1 MAHHQKAMSFGMQA
15 RETESPKQVMREE
28 DLLAHFENFDME
40 QLGGSGGMH
49 PRSLIERQQLSPDKA
64 RNDQGLSYKE
74 QLDHKKVRVL
84 ELETEN
90 GELKTMI
97 EQLTKN
103 AQAAPQQTVQ
113 QDEGLTE

>member
-1 MAHHQKAMSFGMQA
+1 M
-15 RETESPKQVMREE
+15 EE
-28 DLLAHFENFDME
+28 AEGRDEEVRTAE

-49 PRSLIERQQLSPDKA
+49 PRSLTERQQLSPDKA

>member
-1 MAHHQKAMSFGMQA
+1 MSFGMQA
-15 RETESPKQVMREE
+15 KETESPKQVMREE

-40 QLGGSGGMH
+40 QLGGSGGVH
-49 PRSLIERQQLSPDKA
+49 PRSLTERQPHSPDRTK
-64 RNDQGLSYKE
+64 NDQDLSYKE

-97 EQLTKN
+97 EQLAKN
-103 AQAAPQQTVQ
+103 ANTAP
-113 QDEGLTE
+113 

>member
-1 MAHHQKAMSFGMQA
+1 MQA
-15 RETESPKQVMREE
+15 KETESPKQVMREE

-40 QLGGSGGMH
+40 QLGGSGGVH
-49 PRSLIERQQLSPDKA
+49 PRSLTERQPHSPDRTK
-64 RNDQGLSYKE
+64 NDQGLSYKE

-97 EQLTKN
+97 EQLAKN
-103 AQAAPQQTVQ
+103 ANTAP
-113 QDEGLTE
+113 